1 MPDKIIFE
9 ADGIR
14 RSLQRIAHEILEKN
28 PGKNPLCFIGI
39 HTRGIP
45 LARRLAALAAE
56 IDPER
61 PMEKKVGELDIS
73 FHRDDLEHNTPIPRG
88 TEVPFDIDGKCVILV
103 DDVFFTGR
111 TIRAAMNAL
120 NDLGRPRTIRLAVLV
135 DRGHRQLPIRADYV
149 GKNLPTTYGEK
160 VICEVSE
167 IDGEDVIRLEPPA
180 DPEEVAS

>member
-1 MPDKIIFE
+1 MTDKTIFE

-28 PGKNPLCFIGI
+28 PGSTPLCFIGI

-45 LARRLAALAAE
+45 LAQRLCQLIRE
-56 IDPER
+56 IDPDR
-61 PMEKKVGELDIS
+61 PLKNKVGELDIS

-88 TEVPFDIDGKCVILV
+88 TEVPFDIDGTCVILV

-149 GKNLPTTYGEK
+149 GKNLPTTFGDN
-160 VICEVSE
+160 VVCRLSE
-167 IDGEDVIRLEPPA
+167 IDGEDAVRLEPQ
-180 DPEEVAS
+180 PEGEISP